1 MLWILE
7 LLFLFLSVSCG
18 VGFNEVDKT
27 RYEEGRTQYEVLQR
41 RSENPQYGKCWTST
55 VAMIQEGCRHLTD
68 VTQSRLALAYLNCFL
83 EVQGRSPYHCDE
95 TMSVKEC
102 LLDVTESDRTSLTN
116 FFTHTHSICYF
127 LQSQI
132 WHENTQN
139 TITRL
144 SQASDEVAENLA
156 ATTDLQREALK
167 NQEIIIQQST
177 NLSNIINSSSENL
190 PAVMSDFQKTTDK
203 QRILIND
210 IFDKIVHLQKT
221 MLGEFS
227 GFYSIVY
234 YTVSIVLSYL
244 LTSTPRT
251 AAARFWMFGIVT
263 LNIIME
269 RIIISMFTSGYVE
282 DGNIE
287 ESAYSW
293 HVFCRKVSGSLAVV
307 ILVIHAARYRDLN
320 VVNNQLLMDIKSEL
334 RLLRYKERGH
344 NSDEVDHILPG
355 VQEAALTGPGR
366 VSTPPLHHTHTTG
379 PGRASTPPLHHTH
392 TSAAADSTEG
402 YESDS
407 AWSSSSDLSEESSYT
422 DVSYHPHPTDFV
434 RGDHSN
440 ASTSNCGSSHIGEGE
455 LEFLRNSTPIREGSF
470 QRIEEWRKT
479 GYYTTPNGDASS
491 HPSPSTSG
499 DSKSASSKY
508 NLRKRTPTQINNPA
522 LRVES
527 PRVFQNK
534 IKNLERLALLNS
546 STLRERLHDVIS
558 DSVYRIEERN

>member
-1 MLWILE
+1 MMSWDLG
-7 LLFLFLSVSCG
+7 LLYLLMFVSCG
-18 VGFNEVDKT
+18 VGVNEMDKT
-27 RYEEGRTQYEVLQR
+27 QYEEGRTQFEVLQR
-41 RSENPQYGKCWTST
+41 RSQNPKYGKCWTNT
-55 VAMIQEGCRHLTD
+55 VVLLQEGCKHLTD
-68 VTQSRLALAYLNCFL
+68 VTQSRLALSYLNCFL
-83 EVQGRSPYHCDE
+83 EIQGRTTYPCDE
-95 TMSVKEC
+95 TVSVREC

-127 LQSQI
+127 LQSQV

-156 ATTDLQREALK
+156 ATTDLQKEALK

-190 PAVMSDFQKTTDK
+190 HAVILDFQKTTDE

-244 LTSTPRT
+244 ITSTPRT

-263 LNIIME
+263 FNIIIE
-269 RIIISMFTSGYVE
+269 RVIIYMFTSGYLEE
-282 DGNIE
+282 DNIE
-287 ESAYSW
+287 EAAYGW
-293 HVFCRKVSGSLAVV
+293 HVFCRKVSGCLAMV

-334 RLLRYKERGH
+334 QLLRYKEKGH

-355 VQEAALTGPGR
+355 VQEAALTQGPMM
-366 VSTPPLHHTHTTG
+366 TPSLLH
-379 PGRASTPPLHHTH
+379 SH

-407 AWSSSSDLSEESSYT
+407 AWSSSSDMSEESSYT
-422 DVSYHPHPTDFV
+422 DVSYHPNLTEAV

-440 ASTSNCGSSHIGEGE
+440 ASTSNCGSSLIGEE
-455 LEFLRNSTPIREGSF
+455 EMEFLRNSTPIREGNF
-470 QRIEEWRKT
+470 QRIEEWRRT
-479 GYYTTPNGDASS
+479 GYYTTSRGDASS
-491 HPSPSTSG
+491 HPSPSTPG
-499 DSKSASSKY
+499 DSKSVQTKY
-508 NLRKRTPTQINNPA
+508 NLRKRTPTQIMNPA
-522 LRVES
+522 LREES
-527 PRVFQNK
+527 PRVFRNR
-534 IKNLERLALLNS
+534 IKNLERLAMQNS
-546 STLRERLHDVIS
+546 TAIRERLHEVIS
-558 DSVYRIEERN
+558 DSVYSIEERN